1 MAKTVQPL
9 PVPAAPVWLAGS
21 LRERWDELAPVFY
34 RMGTL
39 SDLEVNT
46 LARYILAENNYLQI
60 SNFLQSSL
68 ANGDAEG
75 VSRWLTAQDKVIKQI
90 LTLGETLGLTAEKRK
105 SLGWVLP

>member
-1 MAKTVQPL
+1 MAKKLQPL
-9 PVPAAPVWLAGS
+9 SIPSAPAWLAGS
-21 LRERWDELAPVFY
+21 LRERWDELAPIFY

-60 SNFLQSSL
+60 SNYLQTAL
-68 ANGDAEG
+68 TNGDAEE
-75 VSRWLTAQDKVIKQI
+75 VSRWLTAQEKVIKQI
-90 LTLGETLGLTAEKRK
+90 LTLGEILGLTEEKRK